1 MSGAEHLTWE
11 QTDQPAKADVLAIDA
26 GLSEYNVREGRIDE
40 ERTFVSLGRD
50 ADGSVAAGV
59 FAQTWGRRC
68 RVAVLW
74 VRDDL
79 RRCGHGKMLMDV
91 VETEAA
97 ARGCEV
103 VELETLSFQAPD
115 FYRGLGYEVVHHVS
129 GFPRGIEKLYF
140 EKRLDSA

>member
-1 MSGAEHLTWE
+1 MPRMALTWE

-40 ERTFVSLGRD
+40 ERLFVALGRD

-59 FAQTWGRRC
+59 SAQTWGRRC
-68 RVAVLW
+68 RVALLW
-74 VRDDL
+74 VRGDL
-79 RRCGHGKMLMDV
+79 RRGGHGKKLMQI

-115 FYRGLGYEVVHHVS
+115 FYRRLGYEVVHSVS
-129 GFPRGIEKLYF
+129 GFPNDIEKFYF
-140 EKRLDSA
+140 EKQL

>member
-1 MSGAEHLTWE
+1 MSLTWD
-11 QTDQPAKADVLAIDA
+11 QTDQPVKADVQAIDA

-40 ERTFVSLGRD
+40 ERTFVALGRD
-50 ADGSVAAGV
+50 ADGGVAAGV

-79 RRCGHGKMLMDV
+79 RRCGHGKMLMDT

-115 FYRGLGYEVVHHVS
+115 FYQRHGYDTFGKIDDYPEGETMLFMS
-129 GFPRGIEKLYF
+129 
-140 EKRLDSA
+140 KRFDG